1 MFEVKAVMKGV
12 STNYPFKKKP
22 SEEKEKETVH

>member
-1 MFEVKAVMKGV
+1 MKGV

-22 SEEKEKETVH
+22 SGEKEIETVH